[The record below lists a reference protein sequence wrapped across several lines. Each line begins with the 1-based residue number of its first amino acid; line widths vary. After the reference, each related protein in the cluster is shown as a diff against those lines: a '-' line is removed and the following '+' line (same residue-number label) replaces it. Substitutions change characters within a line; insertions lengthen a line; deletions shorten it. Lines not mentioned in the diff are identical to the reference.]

1 MVIEFAFG
9 MLGYINPYVVAGY
22 AIILPIASAVS
33 IIVMLPATTPLAWA
47 LRTGVTLIPIIL
59 LLTEKKY
66 AAAAA
71 FTVLYA
77 SAAVL
82 TLMFISSGST
92 GLHPDTRYVFLIQA
106 AEKKPFGQD
115 RFR

>member
-1 MVIEFAFG
+1 MK
-9 MLGYINPYVVAGY
+9 LYIDPRTKLFM
-22 AIILPIASAVS
+22 IFAVS

-66 AAAAA
+66 VAAAA
-71 FTVLYA
+71 FTMLYA

-92 GLHPDTRYVFLIQA
+92 GLPYSL
-106 AEKKPFGQD
+106 
-115 RFR
+115 FRPSRL